1 MDLKQLLNQTTIND
15 TMNDET
21 LNGNDENN
29 NDDVNDNENVVNDGV
44 NDGVN
49 DDVNDGVNDGVND
62 DVDGVDDDE
71 NVVND
76 DEDKTNEKS
85 EIDERFKVPWNKL
98 EKGNKLNRI
107 LIFIKQETE
116 EKELSTTLSKE
127 LKNILFNACDRGLF
141 NKVSDVSYN
150 IETGL
155 IESFKCLEFNE
166 SSKKYKLKS
175 SGTKNRSVSKS
186 RSNIDRLAK
195 KK

>member
-21 LNGNDENN
+21 LNGNDDE
-29 NDDVNDNENVVNDGV
+29 NDDGYDVVN
-44 NDGVN
+44 
-49 DDVNDGVNDGVND
+49 
-62 DVDGVDDDE
+62 DDE
-71 NVVND
+71 NVVNNDD
-76 DEDKTNEKS
+76 DETNEKP
-85 EIDERFKVPWNKL
+85 EIDVRFKVPWNKL

-175 SGTKNRSVSKS
+175 NGTKNRSVSKS